1 LIIGFTSKRTSL
13 SLFAIKSRLIS
24 SSTPSF
30 NHFNVNKK
38 VEMSKQH
45 GCCPPNAHKYLAPD
59 YKHVGNILTLE
70 DGTEIYRTGDPS
82 SKKAVL
88 LIPDIFGWNGG
99 RTRNIADFLAENG
112 YYTVIP
118 KLLIP
123 PVDGGTD
130 GDGFIKIDDF
140 PTFFATLR
148 DRFSYDSKDL
158 CFFFD
163 SFVIELVLLLCL
175 CSVFS
180 FFLAL
185 LSVFLYLLLS
195 YFCYCY
201 QELEPKLISTTNHL
215 KDCVIENIYLLGF
228 CW

>member
-1 LIIGFTSKRTSL
+1 MTSK
-13 SLFAIKSRLIS
+13 
-24 SSTPSF
+24 
-30 NHFNVNKK
+30 
-38 VEMSKQH
+38 

-88 LIPDIFGWNGG
+88 LIPDIYGWNGG

-130 GDGFIKIDDF
+130 GDGFTKLDDF
-140 PTFFATLR
+140 QAFFATLR
-148 DRFSYDSKDL
+148 ERFSYDSK
-158 CFFFD
+158 
-163 SFVIELVLLLCL
+163 
-175 CSVFS
+175 
-180 FFLAL
+180 
-185 LSVFLYLLLS
+185 
-195 YFCYCY
+195 
-201 QELEPKLISTTNHL
+201 
-215 KDCVIENIYLLGF
+215 
-228 CW
+228 

>member
-1 LIIGFTSKRTSL
+1 MALPAYRGELQHLVFAVLQASRISRRSFAIFIYIVFKIATFIVAFTSKRTTLSLVTSNSRLFSL
-13 SLFAIKSRLIS
+13 SRQR
-24 SSTPSF
+24 F
-30 NHFNVNKK
+30 NPYNINKK
-38 VEMSKQH
+38 EMTSK

-130 GDGFIKIDDF
+130 GDGFTKLDDF
-140 PTFFATLR
+140 QAFFATLR
-148 DRFSYDSKDL
+148 ERFSYDSK
-158 CFFFD
+158 
-163 SFVIELVLLLCL
+163 
-175 CSVFS
+175 
-180 FFLAL
+180 
-185 LSVFLYLLLS
+185 
-195 YFCYCY
+195 
-201 QELEPKLISTTNHL
+201 
-215 KDCVIENIYLLGF
+215 
-228 CW
+228 